1 MPNINYRNE
10 NTHMEEYS
18 LVEAK
23 HRFRHFC
30 NHCGHFNKQTHDC
43 ALKYRV
49 KKIIITEKTSMNM
62 WVRKIGGCGGFNN
75 VAVLINKAKKR

>member
-1 MPNINYRNE
+1 
-10 NTHMEEYS
+10 MEEYS